1 MPWSIKD
8 KKKTKTK
15 TNQEIKF
22 FFVSLRFVPKIW
34 FLDLFHFNN
43 TKRCTFTRTRFVT
56 DGHGRWCT
64 SKLSC
69 LTLGRTYP
77 YPHPVAHDQVGGD
90 QDDDY
95 PEYDIEYTL
104 LRVFDWLP
112 QFTRRESAYRNKHSF
127 PRIIK
132 QKNISKS
139 MRRMGKLKQ
148 LGGASCNQRH

>member
-1 MPWSIKD
+1 MYVYQD
-8 KKKTKTK
+8 
-15 TNQEIKF
+15 EICNGWPRTMMYEQTIVPHVRADLP
-22 FFVSLRFVPKIW
+22 VSPPCSPRP
-34 FLDLFHFNN
+34 
-43 TKRCTFTRTRFVT
+43 
-56 DGHGRWCT
+56 G
-64 SKLSC
+64 
-69 LTLGRTYP
+69 
-77 YPHPVAHDQVGGD
+77 GGD

-127 PRIIK
+127 PRNIK

-148 LGGASCNQRH
+148 PGGTSCNQRR